1 MNHLMQGLA
10 VMVAAIVV
18 FIVIAQF
25 VSWKTVATL
34 MSNRKV
40 QISLILGK
48 LSSFMEYAN
57 QELNTELNCEMCREH
72 RGDTLS
78 VQGNN
83 MSRYLSKGKR
93 TFSTPTVI
101 TGTDTGSMLI
111 KAVFLLIVGAIVI
124 MTPLLIKVLY
134 APYKTTIV
142 RIMSNHKRR
151 ILQIRGSLNSEMS
164 MVITELSRKCLNTF
178 RHVERLDGGYPIT
191 VQG

>member
-1 MNHLMQGLA
+1 MQGLA

-25 VSWKTVATL
+25 VSCKTVATL
-34 MSNRKV
+34 MSNYKA
-40 QISLILGK
+40 QISLILGR
-48 LSSFMEYAN
+48 LNSVSEYAN
-57 QELNTELNCEMCREH
+57 QELNTKLNGEMCREH
-72 RGDTLS
+72 RGDTLY
-78 VQGNN
+78 QGND
-83 MSRYLSKGKR
+83 MFRYLSKDKK
-93 TFSTPTVI
+93 TFCTPTVI

-134 APYKTTIV
+134 ETYKTTIV
-142 RIMSNHKRR
+142 RLMSNHNVR

-164 MVITELSRKCLNTF
+164 MVITELSRKCFNTF

-191 VQG
+191 ASG